1 MSSLDFPVTY
11 FERNMVVNRA
21 REVWFLYRLQPS
33 HYEHLSY
40 DARMGMLWRFS
51 RLFWNLEDC
60 HGQLLIVPSTRS
72 LAGHLARLQQEV
84 EGPLKPVAERYA
96 REAAQEMGG
105 DRTGIEF
112 HYILALRLPGRPDQ
126 FASSPSAFVKSLWQD
141 PRRVVEQY
149 FGLRQPGM
157 ADYELAGYFEREE
170 GLFQRVNRV
179 IKATRLDEAQ
189 TAWLMRQGF
198 WRGIEGA
205 PGLRPHSKPDC
216 VVFNSPDGGVEFR
229 FNKAEMA
236 RLADGEID
244 LRNPRR
250 LAVTQETDRGAQTGI
265 TAFCYV
271 SDLPDDMVFPGC
283 EWIYSLQELHFPVEV
298 SMRWGALG
306 HEEALGIVRRKKLEI
321 ADQDKHTRNS
331 GEEAPIALMDAQ
343 EQVAMLEHDL
353 KQRKFP
359 TVLWSVCCA
368 VTGASEREVTERV
381 KSLRDHLSSYQ
392 ITLDVPAG
400 DQLPAFLEAVPGA
413 PRQVTDYIHRVP
425 PEAAAASMFLATR
438 AIGDQN
444 GPYIGMTGVQHRPVY
459 LDPAL
464 PPKVNRSAS
473 VAFLGSLGGGKSY
486 AANLL
491 TYLAVV
497 WRGAKALVLDPKGER
512 SGWLTELPELSGHVE
527 VITLSPRAE
536 DSGKLDPFVMLGAD
550 FSEDERKETVNLA
563 VSLLSFLANVPTGD
577 DRFLALMQAV
587 DEVSREPQPGLMK
600 VVGRLEVL
608 GAGGYAASQVAAAA
622 EDGGVSGGAARPAPA
637 MPGAAALGHYL
648 RAVSGLAYAN
658 LIFGS
663 GNEVGL
669 RLDRRLNVL
678 QLQSITMPPP
688 GKPREEFSLEELLSV
703 ALMHAVTAFATRFT
717 RQERDVFKIVLM
729 DEAWAL
735 LSSNQGRAL
744 VSHLLRTGRAMNNA
758 VYLIS
763 QNVADLL
770 DERIKNNIGVKFIFR
785 SHDQDEIARVL
796 ELLNLQPEEEN
807 ILAVRG
813 LETGQALMQDLE
825 GRVGVVSVDAVFP
838 HLAGAFDTRPRAAE
852 GRS

>member
-1 MSSLDFPVTY
+1 MSVDFPVTY
-11 FERNMVVNRA
+11 FERNMVVSRA
-21 REVWFLYRLQPS
+21 REVWFLYRLQPQ
-33 HYEHLSY
+33 HYEHLSQ
-40 DARMGMLWRFS
+40 DARLGLLWRFS

-60 HGQLLIVPSTRS
+60 HGQLLIIPHTRS
-72 LAGHLARLQQEV
+72 LAEHLAHLRREV
-84 EGPLKPVAERYA
+84 TGPLAHVAERYA
-96 REAAQEMGG
+96 LDAAREMGG

-112 HYILALRLPGRPDQ
+112 DYVLALRLPTRPDE
-126 FASSPSAFVKSLWQD
+126 FARSGTNFLKSLWKE
-141 PRRVVEQY
+141 PKRAVEEY
-149 FGLRQPGM
+149 FGLRPPHVL
-157 ADYELAGYFEREE
+157 DFELAGYFEREE
-170 GLFQRVNRV
+170 GLFQRLNRV
-179 IKATRLDEAQ
+179 VKATRLREADI
-189 TAWLMRQGF
+189 AWVIRHGF
-198 WRGIEGA
+198 WRGIGQEPA
-205 PGLRPHSKPDC
+205 LRPASRPDC
-216 VVFNSPDGGVEFR
+216 VVMEGPDGALDFR
-229 FNKAEMA
+229 FDKAEMA
-236 RLADGEID
+236 RLADGELD

-250 LAVTQETDRGAQTGI
+250 VSITQETGDGARTGM

-271 SDLPDDMVFPGC
+271 SDLPDEMVFPGC
-283 EWIYSLQELHFPVEV
+283 EWLFSLQELHFPVEV
-298 SMRWGALG
+298 SLRWGSLG

-321 ADQDKHTRNS
+321 ADQDKHTRS
-331 GEEAPIALMDAQ
+331 AGEEAPIALLDAQ

-368 VTGASEREVTERV
+368 VSGATEREVTERV
-381 KSLRDHLSSYQ
+381 KYLRDHLGAYQ
-392 ITLDVPAG
+392 ISLDVPAG
-400 DQLPAFLEAVPGA
+400 DQLSAFLEAIPGSA
-413 PRQVTDYIHRVP
+413 RQMTDYVHRVP

-438 AIGDQN
+438 AIGDQS
-444 GPYIGMTGVQHRPVY
+444 GPYIGRTGMQQRPVY

-464 PPKVNRSAS
+464 PPQINRSAS
-473 VAFLGSLGGGKSY
+473 VAFLGSLGGGKSF

-512 SGWLTELPELSGHVE
+512 SGWLTELPELEGQVE

-550 FSEDERKETVNLA
+550 FGEDERKETVNLA

-577 DRFLALMQAV
+577 DRFLALMRAV

-600 VVGRLEVL
+600 VVERLEEL
-608 GAGGYAASQVAAAA
+608 GGVGVQGVADGRAAEAAAA
-622 EDGGVSGGAARPAPA
+622 VA

-658 LIFGS
+658 LIFGH
-663 GNEVGL
+663 GTEAGL
-669 RLDRRLNVL
+669 RVDRRLNVL

-703 ALMHAVTAFATRFT
+703 ALMHAITAFATRFT

-785 SHDQDEIARVL
+785 SHDQEEIARVL

-813 LETGQALMQDLE
+813 LETGQALMQDLD
-825 GRVGVVSVDAVFP
+825 GRVGVVSIDAVFP
-838 HLAGAFDTRPRAAE
+838 HLAAAFDTRPRSTSE